1 MDINTFIDAVF
12 HSVESDEMV
21 IVAKAHPRG
30 HFEHHRYTG
39 QDLPPGPWYFN
50 VSTVVATEGKARRR
64 IVDCRAL
71 YLIVLDDIGGKY
83 EAPPVAPSY
92 VMETSPGNYQWAYFL
107 TEPIEDMERALA
119 LWGGFADAGLTDH
132 IGQANRVVRLPGS
145 INTKEGNDN
154 FEAKVVEWNP
164 ERDFDIEQ
172 LAADCGVVA
181 RVKGAAPVVI
191 DSADDPVVPWLL
203 NHLGGQTG
211 ADGMIELGRCPW
223 ESAHTTPPGGTAYF
237 PLGFQNRMTRGF
249 KCLHSHCADK
259 TVHDVLLYVAEA
271 GGGAFTV
278 TGNEALIG
286 KHAALMSCT
295 PRLDAAGLPDV
306 KRTAGGL
313 LAAAQVCSTL
323 NVEWAMR
330 QLGIRA
336 RINMQTKETELH
348 ADWAADFMDVFSVLD
363 NKLQQ
368 VNIDARVKVLKL
380 IENMGSGYHP
390 IIESLPQWDG
400 VDRWCQLAA
409 TVQVAEESQDA
420 WVNLLRR
427 WILQAVVA
435 WSSWEHPKQ
444 VGSVLVFVG
453 KQGVGK
459 SRWIESL
466 HPDALGGRHLDLKT
480 KDSVIEVLGHPLV
493 ELSELETTFKL
504 SQISALKA
512 FLTNTRDK
520 WRNPYGERAHTWPRT
535 TVFAASVNTDD
546 FLNDD
551 ENRRFWPVSIVSC
564 NPDHGIDLMQVYSQ
578 AYAELSAGHIWWLE
592 GDELIEQVEAAD
604 RHRSRSAE
612 EDRFDSFFSESR
624 MELPFKQYTHLN
636 ALELQMCMGLQATQP
651 RARSELVRLTGA
663 RFGKKVKRLGLRG
676 WWVPVTVAERAA
688 CGCPV
693 KGASGPP
700 LFLVD

>member
-39 QDLPPGPWYFN
+39 QDLPAGPWYFN

-83 EAPPVAPSY
+83 DAPPVAPSY

-107 TEPIEDMERALA
+107 TEPIVDMERALA

-164 ERDFDIEQ
+164 ERAFDIEQ

-203 NHLGGQTG
+203 SHLGGQVG

-223 ESAHTTPPGGTAYF
+223 ESEHTTPSGGTAYF

-249 KCLHSHCADK
+249 KCLHSHCVDRS
-259 TVHDVLLYVAEA
+259 VHDLLLYMAEA

-278 TGNEALIG
+278 TGNEAIIG
-286 KHAALMSCT
+286 KQAALMSIT

-306 KRTAGGL
+306 KRTAAGL
-313 LAAAQVCSTL
+313 LAARQMSTGL
-323 NVEWAMR
+323 NIEWAMR
-330 QLGIRA
+330 QLGVRA
-336 RINMQTKETELH
+336 RINMQTKEHELH
-348 ADWAADFMDVFSVLD
+348 AEWSDDCARVFEVLN

-368 VNIDARVKVLKL
+368 VNIESRSGLRHVIAG
-380 IENMGSGYHP
+380 MGEGYHP
-390 IIESLPQWDG
+390 IVEQLSPWDG

-409 TVQVAEESQDA
+409 TVAVSEDSQDA
-420 WVNLLRR
+420 WVGLLRR
-427 WILQAVVA
+427 WILQAVQA
-435 WSSWEHPKQ
+435 WRSWEKPSQ

-453 KQGVGK
+453 KQGIGK
-459 SRWIESL
+459 SRWLESL
-466 HPDALGGRHLDLKT
+466 HPDVLAGRHLDVKA
-480 KDSVIEVLGHPLV
+480 KDSMVEALSAPIV
-493 ELSELETTFKL
+493 ELGELETTFKQ
-504 SQISALKA
+504 SDVAALKA
-512 FLTNTRDK
+512 FLTTTRDK
-520 WRNPYGERAHTWPRT
+520 WRAPYAEQAETWPRC
-535 TVFAASVNTDD
+535 TVFAASVNTTD
-546 FLNDD
+546 FLQDN
-551 ENRRFWPVSIVSC
+551 ENRRFWPVAIESC
-564 NPDHGIDLMQVYSQ
+564 NPDHGIDMMQIYAQ
-578 AYAELSAGHIWWLE
+578 AAAELDAGDRWWLE
-592 GDELIEQVEAAD
+592 GEELDAQVEAAE
-604 RHRSRSAE
+604 RHRSHSE
-612 EDRFDSFFSESR
+612 TEDAFDNYFNEAR
-624 MELPFKQYTHLN
+624 MKMPKKDWTHGN
-636 ALELQMCMGLQATQP
+636 ALDLQKCMGLSITHP
-651 RARSELVRLTGA
+651 RARSELVSLTSQL
-663 RFGKKVKRLGLRG
+663 FGKKRKRCNRPG
-676 WWVPVTVAERAA
+676 WWMPITKGERASN
-688 CGCPV
+688 GCPV
-693 KGASGPP
+693 KGDSAPP
-700 LFLVD
+700 LWLV